1 MQNAIYRS
9 TTQIQAISDKQ
20 SIQRIQIIN
29 LETRLPGQRKP
40 HPGKGPEN
48 KTFTAVDALCT
59 GGGECREDQEAEED
73 EWSSMKA
80 RREAMAEWYMMS

>member
-1 MQNAIYRS
+1 MPYTDPQHRV
-9 TTQIQAISDKQ
+9 QAISDKQ

-40 HPGKGPEN
+40 HPGKGPKN